1 MQILKNIILILILLI
16 CTYIGMDK
24 SRTFKKREIELK
36 KIKNA
41 LNIFKTKINYT
52 YETIGEIFKEISNL
66 EYKGEKNIF
75 LDSITLLKNEESLT
89 LAWEEAV
96 NKCDNCINEE
106 DKEILKMLGKTL
118 GKTDKDGQI
127 SEIELVSNFLNKQIS
142 IAEEV
147 RLKNEKLYKTLGI
160 TIGLTIVII
169 LI

>member
-1 MQILKNIILILILLI
+1 M
-16 CTYIGMDK
+16 
-24 SRTFKKREIELK
+24 
-36 KIKNA
+36 
-41 LNIFKTKINYT
+41 
-52 YETIGEIFKEISNL
+52 

-75 LDSITLLKNEESLT
+75 LDSINLLNNEEGLS
-89 LAWEEAV
+89 LAWEDAI

-142 IAEEV
+142 MAEEV
-147 RLKNEKLYKTLGI
+147 RVKNEKLYKTLGI